1 MSSTQP
7 VSLDPG
13 SPAPDPIRGSPA
25 RSRRRVADPQPPR
38 VGYRPQLFTCHLPIG
53 TQIEYIPMSTQPQFP
68 NPGRQAPARSRRRV
82 RPPRDPASSDSS
94 NQHPR
99 PTAVPRQSAPPN
111 PPSPRLPTR
120 PSHLVRTAPSTAPD
134 WPKSAPPA
142 PSRVF
147 WKKLLHAHNTPAS
160 SSRTQQYSPIRHPG
174 VFSRDPAATSK
185 PGSPCHPVNPAS
197 PASPSRE
204 TRPAHRPSQRPSRRR
219 RLANSPKKT
228 ASSYLWPAGPLW
240 GPAGQR

>member
-1 MSSTQP
+1 MT
-7 VSLDPG
+7 
-13 SPAPDPIRGSPA
+13 
-25 RSRRRVADPQPPR
+25 
-38 VGYRPQLFTCHLPIG
+38 
-53 TQIEYIPMSTQPQFP
+53 TQPQFP
-68 NPGRQAPARSRRRV
+68 SIPAARRRPGRAVGWPTAP
-82 RPPRDPASSDSS
+82 PPPTRHPGIPAEPALEPVEGGPSS

-120 PSHLVRTAPSTAPD
+120 PSHLVRTAPSTAPN
-134 WPKSAPPA
+134 WPKSERPA

>member
-1 MSSTQP
+1 MSMQP
-7 VSLDPG
+7 QFFDPG
-13 SPAPDPIRGSPA
+13 SQAPGPVAPY
-25 RSRRRVADPQPPR
+25 RVADP
-38 VGYRPQLFTCHLPIG
+38 RP
-53 TQIEYIPMSTQPQFP
+53 P
-68 NPGRQAPARSRRRV
+68 NPSRHPRLPDPPISHLV
-82 RPPRDPASSDSS
+82 RPPPPQSVPAS
-94 NQHPR
+94 
-99 PTAVPRQSAPPN
+99 

-120 PSHLVRTAPSTAPD
+120 IPAQFR
-134 WPKSAPPA
+134 PPA

-240 GPAGQR
+240 GTGWPEIAPPFSPRPPQERIGARPLHSHLEARRPAKDLLDGRRNHRPRG

>member
-1 MSSTQP
+1 MSGTE
-7 VSLDPG
+7 
-13 SPAPDPIRGSPA
+13 PAPTALHLSLAIGTQIEYHRPHDHATPIPSIPAAQAPA
-25 RSRRRVADPQPPR
+25 RSRRRVADRPTAPSPPSR
-38 VGYRPQLFTCHLPIG
+38 HPRRTCPEPVEGGH
-53 TQIEYIPMSTQPQFP
+53 
-68 NPGRQAPARSRRRV
+68 
-82 RPPRDPASSDSS
+82 SS

-99 PTAVPRQSAPPN
+99 PTAVPRQSAPAS

-134 WPKSAPPA
+134 WPKSERPA

-147 WKKLLHAHNTPAS
+147 WKKLLRAHNTPAS

-174 VFSRDPAATSK
+174 VLSRDPAATSK

>member
-1 MSSTQP
+1 MT
-7 VSLDPG
+7 
-13 SPAPDPIRGSPA
+13 
-25 RSRRRVADPQPPR
+25 
-38 VGYRPQLFTCHLPIG
+38 
-53 TQIEYIPMSTQPQFP
+53 TQPQFP
-68 NPGRQAPARSRRRV
+68 DPGSPGAGPVAPSGGRPPAPNPPPARHPGVFS
-82 RPPRDPASSDSS
+82 RDPAAT
-94 NQHPR
+94 NTPGPPPYPVNPR
-99 PTAVPRQSAPPN
+99 PPTHRLLASQPAHPTWSEPPPHPPRIGPIP
-111 PPSPRLPTR
+111 
-120 PSHLVRTAPSTAPD
+120 
-134 WPKSAPPA
+134 PPA

>member
-1 MSSTQP
+1 MH
-7 VSLDPG
+7 
-13 SPAPDPIRGSPA
+13 
-25 RSRRRVADPQPPR
+25 PQPSRPSARAAPCR
-38 VGYRPQLFTCHLPIG
+38 VRNRRPALHLSVAIG
-53 TQIEYIPMSTQPQFP
+53 TQIEYHRPHDHATPIPQPRQ
-68 NPGRQAPARSRRRV
+68 PGAGPVAPSGG
-82 RPPRDPASSDSS
+82 RPPRRPQPVIPASPQPALSLSKGDPAAT
-94 NQHPR
+94 NTPGPPPYPVNPR
-99 PTAVPRQSAPPN
+99 PPAHRLLASQPAHPTWSEPPPQPPRIGPN
-111 PPSPRLPTR
+111 PN
-120 PSHLVRTAPSTAPD
+120 A
-134 WPKSAPPA
+134 PA

-147 WKKLLHAHNTPAS
+147 WKKLLCAHNTPAS
-160 SSRTQQYSPIRHPG
+160 SSRTQQYSPIHHPG